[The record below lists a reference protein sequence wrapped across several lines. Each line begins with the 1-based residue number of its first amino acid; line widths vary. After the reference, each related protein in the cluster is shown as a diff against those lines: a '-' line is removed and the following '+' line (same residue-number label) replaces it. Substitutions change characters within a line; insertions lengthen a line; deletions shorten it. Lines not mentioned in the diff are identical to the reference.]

1 MSDPINVSEPIE
13 VNDGYDYNKQDAL
26 QEGEALAQSTLEE
39 NNGDVVATH
48 NELQSNK
55 DNSKAEFIQSV
66 QDVWADGVITPEERQ
81 ANAAAQKKWD
91 VADYA
96 LHYANRYVFP

>member
-1 MSDPINVSEPIE
+1 MSDPIKVDDGYDYNKQD
-13 VNDGYDYNKQDAL
+13 DGYDYNKQDAL
-26 QEGEALAQSTLEE
+26 QEGEALAQSTLEA

-48 NELQSNK
+48 NELQSNY

-66 QDVWADGVITPEERQ
+66 QDVWADGVITREERQ

-96 LHYANRYVFP
+96 LRYVFP